1 MLGWAAD
8 YLGRCRHFYGR
19 SMLQI
24 VELVSRQVR
33 CNCVTKRRKVGQEGS
48 EGERERNAPRL
59 AKCEAICRRVAFNL
73 RCPTWPAREDEP
85 VFVAVVVEDVVANWS
100 NNFPLFDCRAM
111 RQVAGNAWRQHITSC
126 ARPRPG
132 TGAWSTCPLCALICR
147 QCSFCLGCAR

>member
-1 MLGWAAD
+1 MLGWTAD

-48 EGERERNAPRL
+48 EVQRERERAASRL

-73 RCPTWPAREDEP
+73 RFPTWP
-85 VFVAVVVEDVVANWS
+85 VVVVENVVANWS
-100 NNFPLFDCRAM
+100 NNFLLFECRAT

-126 ARPRPG
+126 ARPCP
-132 TGAWSTCPLCALICR
+132 WSTCPLCALICR
-147 QCSFCLGCAR
+147 QSSICLWLCQCTVATCVWFW